1 MEGLIKSN
9 PCQAPGQIGTN
20 YFHELTKSR
29 EKLENVV
36 ESFITVGLDF
46 ICLAKSSH
54 NYKGWRENIVSR
66 NLTLVLRQHGCV
78 RASFLS
84 LIENFKK
91 EESTCFKF
99 RQFTSAQI
107 E

>member
-9 PCQAPGQIGTN
+9 PCHAPGQIGTN
-20 YFHELTKSR
+20 YFHKLTKSR
-29 EKLENVV
+29 EKLENAV

-66 NLTLVLRQHGCV
+66 NLTLVLPATWL
-78 RASFLS
+78 RAGFIPFSY
-84 LIENFKK
+84 
-91 EESTCFKF
+91 
-99 RQFTSAQI
+99 
-107 E
+107 